1 MKTKEEHIGHWVNQS
16 IDDWE
21 AAELLFKGRKY
32 LHSLF
37 FAHLSLEKV
46 CKAHWIRANESNI
59 PPKTHNL
66 IFLLSNTAIELTNE
80 QKEFL
85 LELNRFQIEGRY
97 PEQISK
103 LFKISTHT
111 FAEEKLAQAKKQQ
124 EWLLNKLQ

>member
-1 MKTKEEHIGHWVNQS
+1 
-16 IDDWE
+16 
-21 AAELLFKGRKY
+21 
-32 LHSLF
+32 
-37 FAHLSLEKV
+37 
-46 CKAHWIRANESNI
+46 
-59 PPKTHNL
+59 
-66 IFLLSNTAIELTNE
+66 LTNE